1 MGRLSTRFL
10 LCVSSCVYLL
20 CSAAIPRRAQAFQ
33 AGTAGFEVSGTVYFK
48 ENDRPAENVTVV
60 LREASG
66 VQRSQVMTDVGGRFS
81 FGNVNRGGYDV
92 TATLAGYEP
101 ASTAVSVQNGG
112 GRGAILYLE
121 KISKS
126 QTGKESQGSSAT
138 NGTVSVHELSMPQKA
153 RDLMLSGKQK
163 IFYRKDV
170 QGGLA
175 DFQKAIAVAPDYYE
189 AYYQIGMTLL
199 ELGKPDEAE
208 KNFRKAIELSGDKYG
223 DPSIGLGTL
232 RLGKG
237 DDTAAEKL
245 IRHGLE
251 LSPNSWLGYYEL
263 GRAYLGENR
272 LADAKKAGEQ
282 ARSLMPSA
290 AIVYR
295 LLANIHMREKDYAAL
310 LADID
315 TYVKLDPDSPAGLH
329 AKEMRAEVLQR
340 IQNEK
345 VVSENAAPK

>member
-1 MGRLSTRFL
+1 
-10 LCVSSCVYLL
+10 
-20 CSAAIPRRAQAFQ
+20 
-33 AGTAGFEVSGTVYFK
+33 
-48 ENDRPAENVTVV
+48 
-60 LREASG
+60 
-66 VQRSQVMTDVGGRFS
+66 MTDVGGRFS

-329 AKEMRAEVLQR
+329 AKEMRAEVVQR